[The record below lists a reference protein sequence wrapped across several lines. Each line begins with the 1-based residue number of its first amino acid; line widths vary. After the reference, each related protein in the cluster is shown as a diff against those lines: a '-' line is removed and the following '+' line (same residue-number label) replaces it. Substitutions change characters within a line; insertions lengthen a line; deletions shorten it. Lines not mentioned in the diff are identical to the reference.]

1 MARKDSFNQPWA
13 SVPAQFERPGDGLI
27 ARGWAG
33 GASEDPP
40 EAKWENWWHNRVD
53 LALQELQNLGQ
64 LIWFADA
71 PYTAGA
77 RVNYGGNSFIALSNN
92 TGVEPTGLLD
102 VGVWRKESTKT
113 YLQTANNLSEIKAAG
128 PVAVAQAIDNLG
140 LKDTAATAAGAL
152 QKTQNLNDVANKTTA
167 LTNLGALPV
176 GGTAAAATKLAT
188 ARNIAGKPFD
198 GTANISIGA
207 ADVGALPLTGGVL
220 SGPLKITGIHGEPI
234 GPAGYRS
241 FLIGPTNGGI
251 TNPTGTGI
259 GLHSDKNI
267 YFWNDDSNYAMT
279 LSPTS
284 LSVNRPISILSGA
297 GAALSIKSQNEGDV
311 CYIMSVSNTASKSK
325 WYIGNTQENNTSFDL
340 VNSQAGVALK
350 IGDTISTTAP
360 FSASKIT
367 PSDDSNFDERYEP
380 ALIGTPMP
388 WPLATA
394 PAGYL
399 KCNGASFN
407 KTQYPKLAVAYP
419 SGILPDLRAEVV
431 RGWDDGRGV
440 DTGRVLLSAQLDAI
454 RNITGTYGYSSTHG
468 VVNGSDTGGV
478 SGAFKAATTAK
489 GASIAQVAGAARDLI
504 FDASQSPGV
513 LTAAENRMR
522 NVAFNYIVRAL

>member
-64 LIWFADA
+64 LIWFVDA
-71 PYTAGA
+71 PYKAGA

-152 QKTQNLNDVANKTTA
+152 QKTQNLNDVANKATA
-167 LTNLGALPV
+167 LANLGALAAN
-176 GGTAAAATKLAT
+176 GTAAAATKLAT
-188 ARNIAGKPFD
+188 ARTIAGKSFNGTANISIAAEDIGALAANGTAFAATKLATARTIAGKPFD

-207 ADVGALPLTGGVL
+207 ADVGALSVTGGTTT
-220 SGPLKITGIHGEPI
+220 GAINITNITG
-234 GPAGYRS
+234 
-241 FLIGPTNGGI
+241 
-251 TNPTGTGI
+251 
-259 GLHSDKNI
+259 
-267 YFWNDDSNYAMT
+267 
-279 LSPTS
+279 
-284 LSVNRPISILSGA
+284 
-297 GAALSIKSQNEGDV
+297 AAFSIKSKNEGDV
-311 CYIMSVSNTASKSK
+311 LYLMAVSDTASKSR
-325 WYIGNTQENNTSFDL
+325 WYMGNTIENDTTL
-340 VNSQAGVALK
+340 HIVNSKTAAVLNL
-350 IGDTISTTAP
+350 GDTISSSVP
-360 FSASKIT
+360 FSALGTIT
-367 PSDDSNFDERYEP
+367 PSNYSNFDERYEP

-388 WPLATA
+388 WPLTTA

-407 KTQYPKLAVAYP
+407 KTQYPKLALAYP
-419 SGILPDLRAEVV
+419 SGVLPDLRGEFI
-431 RGWDDGRGV
+431 RGFDDGRGV
-440 DTGRVLLSAQLDAI
+440 RPNQALLGWQGSEIQSHNHSITNFEI
-454 RNITGTYGYSSTHG
+454 RGT
-468 VVNGSDTGGV
+468 TGGPTNAWFPSANGISTNN
-478 SGAFKAATTAK
+478 SGGDET
-489 GASIAQVAGAARDLI
+489 R
-504 FDASQSPGV
+504 P
-513 LTAAENRMR
+513 R

>member
-64 LIWFADA
+64 LIWFVDA
-71 PYTAGA
+71 PYKAGA

-176 GGTAAAATKLAT
+176 GGTAVAATKLAT

-340 VNSQAGVALK
+340 VNSKAGVALK

-367 PSDDSNFDERYEP
+367 PSDYSNFDERYEP
-380 ALIGTPMP
+380 ALIGTPIP

-394 PAGYL
+394 PSGYL

-407 KTQYPKLAVAYP
+407 KTQYPKLALAYP
-419 SGILPDLRAEVV
+419 SGVLPDLRGEFI
-431 RGWDDGRGV
+431 RGFDDGRGV
-440 DTGRVLLSAQLDAI
+440 RPNQALLGWQGSEIQSHNHSITNFEI
-454 RNITGTYGYSSTHG
+454 RGA
-468 VVNGSDTGGV
+468 TGGPTNAWFPSANGISTNN
-478 SGAFKAATTAK
+478 SGGDET
-489 GASIAQVAGAARDLI
+489 R
-504 FDASQSPGV
+504 P
-513 LTAAENRMR
+513 R